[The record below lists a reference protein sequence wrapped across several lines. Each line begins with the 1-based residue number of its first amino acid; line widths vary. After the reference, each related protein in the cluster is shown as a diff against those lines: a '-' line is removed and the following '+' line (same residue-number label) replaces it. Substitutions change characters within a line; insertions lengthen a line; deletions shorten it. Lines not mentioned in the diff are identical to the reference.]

1 MSEVPLSLNVAALP
15 LQGIRKRPKAW
26 FNLHDL
32 LCTFI
37 RRIAPYLHNQRFEL
51 INHADRS
58 VLIYGSQRAF
68 RRLLAKRLFN
78 ALRALAD
85 RPERSP
91 LRLCCANLPE
101 QTALSLR
108 QDAQPLFDIPLH
120 GWELRAGH
128 QRVRL
133 FLPSP
138 LPKPRLWLSWTAP
151 GKAWLFWRIDPRFLK
166 ATPAEARLNI
176 VISAGQRPLAAFGV
190 RTPAGSREIET
201 QETLIDA
208 EIELFCDAQ
217 RWIADK
223 THLHAPTLHKT
234 APTHESWMTRSHEGV
249 LTRIENR
256 PLTGTRMPNV
266 DLCIPYSACIGVQ
279 APKEIL

>member
-37 RRIAPYLHNQRFEL
+37 RRIAPYLHSQRFEL

-91 LRLCCANLPE
+91 L
-101 QTALSLR
+101 
-108 QDAQPLFDIPLH
+108 
-120 GWELRAGH
+120 
-128 QRVRL
+128 
-133 FLPSP
+133 
-138 LPKPRLWLSWTAP
+138 PKPRLWLSWTAP

-176 VISAGQRPLAAFGV
+176 IISAGQRPLAAFGV

-223 THLHAPTLHKT
+223 THLH
-234 APTHESWMTRSHEGV
+234 
-249 LTRIENR
+249 
-256 PLTGTRMPNV
+256 
-266 DLCIPYSACIGVQ
+266 IPVHLL
-279 APKEIL
+279 KEIL